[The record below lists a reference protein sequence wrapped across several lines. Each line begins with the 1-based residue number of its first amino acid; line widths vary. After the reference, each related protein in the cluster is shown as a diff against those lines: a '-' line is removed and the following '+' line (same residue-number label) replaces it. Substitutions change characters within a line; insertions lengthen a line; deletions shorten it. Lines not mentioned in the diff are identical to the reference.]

1 MTSSPAHSYASEYP
15 AGVDFDPE
23 YKKFFE
29 DFYKTSDTPDV
40 HDDYVQNFTKT
51 ATLIRA
57 SHPAKGHDA
66 ILAMR
71 KAQWERIQSMVHKPV
86 KVFPAGNNANECM
99 LRGNVEFALRD
110 GRVSSLDWAANAHL
124 VKEDGRVKME
134 YYQVFLDTGAP
145 IRQPASL

>member
-57 SHPAKGHDA
+57 SHPAKGHDGA
-66 ILAMR
+66 
-71 KAQWERIQSMVHKPV
+71 SPCP
-86 KVFPAGNNANECM
+86 PA
-99 LRGNVEFALRD
+99 
-110 GRVSSLDWAANAHL
+110 VSSQTCSPHL
-124 VKEDGRVKME
+124 
-134 YYQVFLDTGAP
+134 
-145 IRQPASL
+145 S